1 MRSLRQVAWL
11 GALLVVGLFFTQLGA
26 EAAYPAKAVD
36 FIAPSSPGGGWDAT
50 CRLAAKVLKESGLV
64 AQPIVVTNKV
74 GGTGMVAMTDIVR
87 NRRKDDHVVLAFS
100 AVLTTQ
106 MAANLNPF
114 RWKDITPIA
123 SLFVD
128 YGAIAVK
135 KDSKYGSLKE
145 LLDDWKKN
153 PGSITFA
160 GSSGPGALD
169 HMRVAML
176 ASAVGIPVA
185 QARYVAFP
193 GGGDAL
199 NALLGGH
206 VVAFVGEAGEIA
218 GQVEAGAVR
227 ALVSL
232 ADQKL
237 PGPFAKVPMSKELGL
252 NVVSP
257 NWRGFYGPPEMSK
270 EAVRYW
276 EETFGK
282 MLKTAGWKQVLEQQ
296 SWVEYFRTG
305 DTLRQFLDDEFAMY
319 SKLAKEL
326 GVAK

>member
-1 MRSLRQVAWL
+1 MRVLRKVVWI
-11 GALLVVGLFFTQLGA
+11 GGLLVLGLFLAQVGA
-26 EAAYPAKAVD
+26 EAAYPSKPID

-50 CRLAAKVLKESGLV
+50 CRLSAKVLKESGLV
-64 AQPIVVTNKV
+64 TQPIVVTNKV

-106 MAANLNPF
+106 MAANLNPY

-135 KDSKYGSLKE
+135 KDSKYGSLKD

-153 PGSITFA
+153 PGAITFA

-176 ASAVGIPVA
+176 ANAAGIPVT

-206 VVAFVGEAGEIA
+206 IVAFVGEAGEIA
-218 GQVEAGAVR
+218 GQVEAGTVR
-227 ALVSL
+227 ALVAL

-237 PGPFAKVPMSKELGL
+237 PGSFANVPISKELGL

-282 MLKTAGWKQVLEQQ
+282 MLQTPAWKQVLQQQ
-296 SWVEYFRTG
+296 SWVDYYQTG
-305 DTLRQFLDDEFAMY
+305 DALRKFLDDEFAMY

-326 GVAK
+326 GVVK